1 MTKEVKTLD
10 KQEVDA
16 LVKAY
21 VKYKAAEAEF
31 KALKET
37 LTNDIEPGKHVGK
50 YGYVN
55 KSVSTRTT
63 VDYKKLLEDNPDID
77 ISKYTT
83 EKEVVMVTIQNLLTE
98 DDEKGLL
105 RHLF

>member
-1 MTKEVKTLD
+1 MTKEVKTLSE
-10 KQEVDA
+10 KEVDA

-31 KALKET
+31 KLLKDT
-37 LTNDIEPGKHVGK
+37 LVTDDIQPGKYTGK
-50 YGYVN
+50 NGYIN
-55 KSVSTRTT
+55 KSTSIRSS

-77 ISKYTT
+77 VSSYTT
-83 EKEVVMVTIQNLLTE
+83 EKEVTMVTVTNLVTSDSLI
-98 DDEKGLL
+98 